1 MTTTSQ
7 HDAGDDLRRLWAKA
21 QQRRKIKRI
30 SVACCFLLLS
40 IGLAWWFQPA
50 LLFRSLIVEAAR

>member
-21 QQRRKIKRI
+21 QQRRKIRRVL
-30 SVACCFLLLS
+30 SVGSILLLS
-40 IGLAWWFQPA
+40 LGLAWWFQPA